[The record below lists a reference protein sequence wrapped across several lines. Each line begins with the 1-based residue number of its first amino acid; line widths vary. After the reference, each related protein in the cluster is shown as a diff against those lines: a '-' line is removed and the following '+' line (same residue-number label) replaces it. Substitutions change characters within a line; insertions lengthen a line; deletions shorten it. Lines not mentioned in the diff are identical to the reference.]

1 MAIPLSTQV
10 PFKGFPKESIT
21 FLEEIEVNNNKPWFE
36 ANKARFEKLIREPS
50 KAFVVEMGEHIQAL
64 VPTINAEPKVNGSL
78 FRIYRDVRFSK
89 DKTPINTRIGII
101 FWQGSKKRL
110 KSSSFYMH
118 FNKKELFIAT
128 GIRWFDRPTLLAYR
142 EMIKDD
148 VKRHELFM
156 ILKDLKKKGYD
167 TVQTHYKRWPK
178 GFDKEMQHGELA
190 LMDALFASYSVDVT
204 QYLFGEELI
213 DLCYKVYEDMYDLH
227 QWIYELTLK
236 VDED

>member
-1 MAIPLSTQV
+1 MVRPLSTQM

-21 FLEEIEVNNNKPWFE
+21 FLQEIEAHNNKPWFE
-36 ANKARFEKLIREPS
+36 ANKPRFEKLIREPS

-89 DKTPINTRIGII
+89 DKTPIKTRIGII
-101 FWQGSKKRL
+101 FWQGRKKRL

-148 VKRHELFM
+148 HKRQVLFE
-156 ILKDLKKKGYD
+156 ILQRLKLKGYD
-167 TVQTHYKRWPK
+167 TVQTHYKRFPK
-178 GFDKEMQHGELA
+178 GFDKDMSHADLA
-190 LMDALFASYSVDVT
+190 LMDALFASVTLDVT
-204 QYLFGEELI
+204 THLFSDKLI
-213 DLCYKVYEDMYDLH
+213 DTCYKVYEDMLDLH
-227 QWIYELTLK
+227 EWVHALTLS
-236 VDED
+236 VEGD